1 MDMDLITEQKLVCEE
16 YGSKYIAVHENDV
29 IAVAVASLNQEPI
42 VGIRNKPEAGEDVT
56 WFIYAGEHH
65 DSEDFFQTVSVK
77 ELDKLL
83 PEVLPY
89 LALEH
94 GYRFMIDR
102 EEYEDVWK
110 EGDEV

>member
-16 YGSKYIAVHENDV
+16 YGSAYIAVNEDDV
-29 IAVAVASLNQEPI
+29 IAVAVDSLHQEPI

-56 WFIYAGEHH
+56 WFIYAGEH
-65 DSEDFFQTVSVK
+65 DDREDFFQTVCVK
-77 ELDKLL
+77 DLQELL
-83 PEVLPY
+83 PEVLPF

-110 EGDEV
+110 EGDAI

>member
-16 YGSKYIAVHENDV
+16 YGSKYLTVNDEDM
-29 IAVAVASLNQEPI
+29 IAVAVDSLKQDPI
-42 VGIRNKPEAGEDVT
+42 VGIRNKPEAGDEVS
-56 WFIYAGEHH
+56 WFIYAGEH
-65 DSEDFFQTVSVK
+65 DDREDFFQTVAVK
-77 ELDKLL
+77 DLHKLL

-89 LALEH
+89 LALDH

-110 EGDEV
+110 EGDEI

>member
-16 YGSKYIAVHENDV
+16 YGSKYLAVNDEDM
-29 IAVAVASLNQEPI
+29 IAVAVDSLKQDPI
-42 VGIRNKPEAGEDVT
+42 VGIRNQPEAGDEVS
-56 WFIYAGEHH
+56 WFIYAGEH
-65 DSEDFFQTVSVK
+65 DDREDFFQTVAVK
-77 ELDKLL
+77 DLHKLL

-89 LALEH
+89 LALDH

-110 EGDEV
+110 EGDEI